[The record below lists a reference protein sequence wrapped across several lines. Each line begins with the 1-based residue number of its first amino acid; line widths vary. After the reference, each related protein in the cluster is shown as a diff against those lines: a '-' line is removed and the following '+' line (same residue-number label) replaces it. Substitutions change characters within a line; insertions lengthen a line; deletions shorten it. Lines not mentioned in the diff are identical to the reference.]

1 MLRIR
6 RPQISR
12 HVIARPPLLL
22 PLVLHLVHV
31 RIQRRQL
38 RRADQHFLLASR
50 RVHVPQLTLLS
61 LFIALHNLELR
72 PVRTPPPRLGRAPRQ
87 SSRLIHRFNGER
99 LGGRSL
105 RLRPPG
111 SGDAEDKNNHG
122 KPGDETNLSF
132 QEATSQVRNNSGFPT
147 RERTSV
153 HCPAFWRTG
162 PPSRLVAQ
170 FDSPTA
176 VFLAALR
183 ESLALFAGMFF
194 KTLSAEGRSKNQPSP
209 PPKIS
214 APAPQSPPHYMLE
227 SIHSMLPDIENLL
240 RLQDTDKEIRRLQDE
255 VAEFPKRVAVIEQK
269 LAGTKA
275 FKRTY

>member
-61 LFIALHNLELR
+61 LFIALHKRELC
-72 PVRTPPPRLGRAPRQ
+72 PVRTPLHRLGRAPRQ

-105 RLRPPG
+105 RPRPPG
-111 SGDAEDKNNHG
+111 SGDAEDKCNHA

-132 QEATSQVRNNSGFPT
+132 QATSQVRNNSGFPT

-162 PPSRLVAQ
+162 PPSRLVEQ

-176 VFLAALR
+176 VFLGAIR
-183 ESLALFAGMFF
+183 ESLALFAVMFF
-194 KTLSAEGRSKNQPSP
+194 KMLSAERRSKNQPSP

-214 APAPQSPPHYMLE
+214 AQAPQSPPHHMLE
-227 SIHSMLPDIENLL
+227 SIHSMLPDIEHLL
-240 RLQDTDKEIRRLQDE
+240 RLQDTDKEIRRLHDE
-255 VAEFPKRVAVIEQK
+255 VAEFPKRVAVI
-269 LAGTKA
+269 
-275 FKRTY
+275 